1 MLYFAIIII
10 LLIINCFNSTLSHD
24 CCDNDEIYMY
34 INFNRFDE
42 YYRYKYSDLEG
53 KYIKQGMFNERP
65 YYRKTCT
72 LKDTSRRY
80 YFIYYQKRTSDF
92 YHEGNL
98 ITHVLVL

>member
-1 MLYFAIIII
+1 
-10 LLIINCFNSTLSHD
+10 
-24 CCDNDEIYMY
+24 MY

-72 LKDTSRRY
+72 LKNTSRRY
-80 YFIYYQKRTSDF
+80 YLIYYQKRTSDF